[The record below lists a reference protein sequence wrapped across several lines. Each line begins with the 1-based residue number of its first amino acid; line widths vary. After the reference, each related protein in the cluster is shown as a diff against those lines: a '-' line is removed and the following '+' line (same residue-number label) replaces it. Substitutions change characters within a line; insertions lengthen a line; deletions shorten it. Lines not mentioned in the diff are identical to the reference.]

1 MSEVTPPC
9 RWGKGTRIVTHVC
22 NDIGGRGKGF
32 VLELSRRRPE
42 PEAAYRRWRRE
53 RAKNDFGL
61 GAVQYVQVERHLW
74 IAHMIGQRG
83 TRTGSKGVPVRYEA
97 MDAGLTD
104 IAAKAAE
111 LGASVH
117 MPRIGCGL
125 AGGKWSRGRTTDI
138 RPARGPRHR
147 GDGVRP
153 PGPSRTLRGGGGR
166 VGPRHGPRTP
176 APGIPPQGG
185 SSRRIGRPVRGRC
198 PRPGAAVGRS
208 AGHGGPWARA
218 TASALPVHP
227 RPAQCGPHRRAAR
240 PGRRRRGG
248 PAHLCLGARVRPGVP
263 VGQRVAGQGRHGI
276 PLTGTTWPR
285 GRILDHVSPG
295 NRWGAV

>member
-1 MSEVTPPC
+1 MSEIAYVRGDATLPL
-9 RWGKGTRIVTHVC
+9 GKGTRIVTHVC

-32 VLELSRRRPE
+32 VLALSRRRPE
-42 PEAAYRRWRRE
+42 PEAAYRRWHRE

-125 AGGKWSRGRTTDI
+125 AGGKWSRVEPLISDRLV
-138 RPARGPRHR
+138 ARGIVVTVYDHR
-147 GDGVRP
+147 DRAVRCEAVV
-153 PGPSRTLRGGGGR
+153 
-166 VGPRHGPRTP
+166 VG
-176 APGIPPQGG
+176 
-185 SSRRIGRPVRGRC
+185 
-198 PRPGAAVGRS
+198 
-208 AGHGGPWARA
+208 
-218 TASALPVHP
+218 
-227 RPAQCGPHRRAAR
+227 
-240 PGRRRRGG
+240 
-248 PAHLCLGARVRPGVP
+248 
-263 VGQRVAGQGRHGI
+263 
-276 PLTGTTWPR
+276 
-285 GRILDHVSPG
+285 
-295 NRWGAV
+295 